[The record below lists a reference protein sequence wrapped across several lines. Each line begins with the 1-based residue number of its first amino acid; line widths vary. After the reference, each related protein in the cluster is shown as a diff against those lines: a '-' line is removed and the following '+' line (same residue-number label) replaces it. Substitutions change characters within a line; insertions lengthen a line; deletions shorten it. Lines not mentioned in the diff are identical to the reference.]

1 MPGSGGRPP
10 STDAE
15 EAASIWSALADP
27 TRRRI
32 LDLLK
37 ERPRITGD
45 VASHFEIS
53 RIAVMRHLELLSRT
67 GLVVNRK
74 RGRERWHYLNTVP
87 LQRIHRRWSDPVAVG
102 WASSLLRLKDRVEVQ
117 AGAAELSTSQSAVD
131 IALEVTI
138 EGTPAAVFAALTQD
152 PGGWWGHPFLG
163 QQATGLTLDGR
174 LGGLFVERWDDGG
187 AVLAAVTAWGD
198 DRHLELTGPFHL
210 GFAVGVAVFELT
222 PSDSGT
228 LLRLSFRAAGAVEPN
243 VAEQFSTG
251 WTELIANRLRALV
264 ERGIRLGIAPDAPS
278 PRIAGRKQEEL

>member
-1 MPGSGGRPP
+1 MPGSGGQPRP
-10 STDAE
+10 TDPE
-15 EAASIWSALADP
+15 EAASIWWALADP

-45 VASHFEIS
+45 IASQFEIS
-53 RIAVMRHLELLSRT
+53 RIAVMRHLDLLSRT

-87 LQRIHRRWSDPVAVG
+87 LQRIHRRWFDPAAAG
-102 WASSLLRLKDRVEVQ
+102 WASALLRLKDRVEI
-117 AGAAELSTSQSAVD
+117 GAADVSSSRPAVD
-131 IALEVTI
+131 IALEVAI
-138 EGTPAAVFAALTQD
+138 EGTPAAVFAAMTQD
-152 PGGWWGHPFLG
+152 TGGWWGHPFLS

-187 AVLAAVTAWGD
+187 AVLAAVTARGD

-222 PSDSGT
+222 PSDGGT
-228 LLRLSFRAAGAVEPN
+228 LLRFSFRAAGAVEPD

-251 WTELIANRLRALV
+251 WTELIANRLRSLV

-278 PRIAGRKQEEL
+278 PRIAARNQEEL